1 MSLLSKSIV
10 QAFAESVAVGEV
22 TAEAADALAPHLEVR
37 LREIIQDASKFMR
50 HSKRHTLSTEDINS
64 ALISNLKEPIYGYGS
79 KVPAGFSTAQ
89 GLRDT
94 FFVQDP
100 LCDINEILAQPL
112 PKCPVEVGTLPH
124 WLVIEGKQ
132 PTTAENAVIERR
144 KPAAKRT
151 RAAANLDNTSADA
164 AAAAPASASGRGNET
179 EERAAPVKNVVKH
192 VLSQE
197 LLLYLER
204 VTGLLRGDGVG
215 GQHLEVGLLTSLAL
229 DPGLT
234 PLLPYLTQ
242 LIGEEVQKAL
252 KSLRQLRLLLKV
264 VRALLQ
270 NVHMALESHL
280 HQLIPVTL
288 TCLVAKNLGGSPAED
303 HWSLRDAAAALV
315 GLVIARFGSD
325 YPDVQTR
332 ISRQLLKAF
341 LDPARP
347 LATHYGAVRGL
358 AAMGPRVVQLL
369 LVPHMPAYSG
379 LLDKALSTGRP
390 SSVRRLEAERVESA
404 LLFAFRLSWTDTSM
418 AQAVR
423 SYGEAGMRFKVHAP
437 KQPLRNGAS
446 GKSKRESDAAPD
458 QGTEEPAATTRLQ
471 GDGAEGGSEG
481 DKDNGE
487 ASSQQGQVASAQA
500 ASQGGQTTVPASA
513 GAVQANEAMGDGK
526 SMQATQEILKQSET
540 SAAALMAAYCTFG
553 DRALPFVPFSP
564 LFEMCL

>member
-10 QAFAESVAVGEV
+10 QAFAESVAVGDV
-22 TAEAADALAPHLEVR
+22 TPEAADALAPHLEVR

-79 KVPAGFSTAQ
+79 KVPAGFSSAQ

-100 LCDINEILAQPL
+100 LCDINEVLAQPL

-124 WLVIEGKQ
+124 WLAIEGKQ

-164 AAAAPASASGRGNET
+164 AAAAASASGRGNET

-204 VTGLLRGDGVG
+204 VTGLLRGDGGG
-215 GQHLEVGLLTSLAL
+215 GQHLEIGLLTSIAL

-242 LIGEEVQKAL
+242 LICQEVQKAL

-315 GLVIARFGSD
+315 GLVIARFGSE

-358 AAMGPRVVQLL
+358 AAMGPRVVRLL
-369 LVPHMPAYSG
+369 LVPHTPAYSA
-379 LLDKALSTGRP
+379 LLDKALSSGRP
-390 SSVRRLEAERVESA
+390 SSVRRLEAERVQSA
-404 LLFAFRLSWTDTSM
+404 LLSAFRLAWTDSSM

-423 SYGEAGMRFKVHAP
+423 SYGEAGMRFKLHAP
-437 KQPLRNGAS
+437 KQPLRHGAS
-446 GKSKRESDAAPD
+446 GKCKREADAAADP
-458 QGTEEPAATTRLQ
+458 GSGKPAATTGSQ
-471 GDGAEGGSEG
+471 EDGAEGGSEG
-481 DKDNGE
+481 DKTIEE
-487 ASSQQGQVASAQA
+487 ASSQQGPGESAHPA
-500 ASQGGQTTVPASA
+500 RQGEQTTVNGSG
-513 GAVQANEAMGDGK
+513 GAVQANEAVGDGNAV
-526 SMQATQEILKQSET
+526 QVTHEILKQTET
-540 SAAALMAAYCTFG
+540 SAAALMAAYCTFS

-564 LFEMCL
+564 LFDLCL